1 MLERYSS
8 EFLFVP
14 GKLGTANFFPF
25 PDNIKGLL
33 GGSVVKNPPATQE
46 MSVRSLGRKD
56 NLEMEMSTHSSILSW
71 RTPWTVEPGGPQSMG
86 SQRIKHDLATDKQRK
101 VLCR

>member
-33 GGSVVKNPPATQE
+33 GGSVVKNPPATQILYHLHH
-46 MSVRSLGRKD
+46 LGSAIKTVLLLS
-56 NLEMEMSTHSSILSW
+56 NLFF
-71 RTPWTVEPGGPQSMG
+71 TPQMV
-86 SQRIKHDLATDKQRK
+86 
-101 VLCR
+101 

>member
-8 EFLFVP
+8 EFSFVP

-46 MSVRSLGRKD
+46 MSV
-56 NLEMEMSTHSSILSW
+56 
-71 RTPWTVEPGGPQSMG
+71 
-86 SQRIKHDLATDKQRK
+86 
-101 VLCR
+101 